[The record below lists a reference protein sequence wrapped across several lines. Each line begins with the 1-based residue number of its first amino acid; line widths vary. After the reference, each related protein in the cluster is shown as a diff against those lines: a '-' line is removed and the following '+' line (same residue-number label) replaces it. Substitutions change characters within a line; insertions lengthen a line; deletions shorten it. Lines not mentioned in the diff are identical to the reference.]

1 MSKLRADITY
11 SHHLNTNTRF
21 ENTLNINELLINKNK
36 EDNVTNTSMPKEND
50 HEDLMEEELDDNT
63 NQLNLENEF
72 SEYLQDWVDMLKE
85 EELAINDENEFDED
99 HIIDD
104 ITHPAIDDNAKWE
117 LITLFKNDLELP
129 F

>member
-99 HIIDD
+99 HIIND
-104 ITHPAIDDNAKWE
+104 ITYPAIDDNAKWE

>member
-99 HIIDD
+99 HIIND
-104 ITHPAIDDNAKWE
+104 ITYPAIDDNAKCE
-117 LITLFKNDLELP
+117 LIILFKNDLELP